1 MPLPVDFSSWEH
13 LQSTMMQV
21 QNRIVREEFN
31 DLGDESWD
39 DDITQPRGSLRVAST
54 LRDNDSAIETLNKL
68 LFFYVVLRKAADLQ
82 APIYGIPVT
91 TFQDSVKFLPQVR
104 LFFLEDSSQVEEGY
118 SPVEAEITFRV
129 MNETSESMT
138 EAKAKV
144 TANKIKTLFC
154 AGNGFA
160 WKKGR
165 ELWMY
170 KEPAKGYNL
179 QLYAWNETEAKK
191 VIEQI
196 LDVQS
201 DTPNWEKHL
210 EGTTKKKTF
219 RTIPASSR
227 IYGKVRRE
235 ARERPIAT
243 VRFRYAELKIHGLP
257 NDVQLVDRT
266 GFRHNPL
273 VKAN

>member
-1 MPLPVDFSSWEH
+1 MPLPTGFGSWEH
-13 LQSTMMQV
+13 LQSTIMQV
-21 QNRIVREEFN
+21 QNRVVREEFN

-39 DDITQPRGSLRVAST
+39 DNIATPRGSLRVACT
-54 LRDNDSAIETLNKL
+54 LTDNDSGIETLNRL
-68 LFFYVVLRKAADLQ
+68 MFFYFTLRKAADLQ

-104 LFFLEDSSQVEEGY
+104 LFFLEDSNQVEQSY
-118 SPVEAEITFRV
+118 APVEAEVTFRL

-138 EAKAKV
+138 EAKAKII
-144 TANKIKTLFC
+144 ANKVKALFC
-154 AGNGFA
+154 AGNGFT

-165 ELWMY
+165 EVWSY
-170 KEPAKGYNL
+170 RDPSKGYL
-179 QLYAWNETEAKK
+179 IRLLAWNETEAKK
-191 VIEQI
+191 VIEQV
-196 LDVQS
+196 LDIQS
-201 DTPNWEKHL
+201 HTPNWEKHL
-210 EGTTKKKTF
+210 DGTTKKKTF
-219 RTIPASSR
+219 KTVPGSSR

-243 VRFRYAELKIHGLP
+243 VRFRYAELKLHGLP